1 MARELELNVRP
12 IFSTPLLVFSIPEA
26 EQINAELKRAVLARE
41 ASEPAYHDREVIGW
55 SSPPDMTM
63 MDWAGGPLK
72 TLFEYVIH
80 VATQATEYSERTGK
94 AAQRPAW
101 QVVEIWANVQRSGG
115 NLPERALSGA
125 NTHLS

>member
-12 IFSTPLLVFSIPEA
+12 IFSTPLLVFSIPES
-26 EQINAELKRAVLARE
+26 ERINAELKRAVLARE

-55 SSPPDMTM
+55 SSHHDLYM

-72 TLFEYVIH
+72 HLLEYVIL

-94 AAQRPAW
+94 AAHRLATQSCVRW
-101 QVVEIWANVQRSGG
+101 SEGH
-115 NLPERALSGA
+115 
-125 NTHLS
+125 T